1 MHCDWLIYCAPV
13 PLRRAR
19 NLARRREGVCGGRM
33 LRRRLRPGDR
43 YGSSLLL
50 LSSRGLGAEGDAA
63 RARLEPP
70 ISSASAEALSRH
82 TCPLPA
88 QGRQCS
94 CSCGELPRRYA
105 ALLPWLARARTAP
118 HHLYRLPPAPQRCPL
133 RVYYIVPPAPNG
145 SLAFQSCAR

>member
-33 LRRRLRPGDR
+33 PRRRLRPGDR

-88 QGRQCS
+88 QGRHMQ
-94 CSCGELPRRYA
+94 L
-105 ALLPWLARARTAP
+105 
-118 HHLYRLPPAPQRCPL
+118 QRW
-133 RVYYIVPPAPNG
+133 RNAT
-145 SLAFQSCAR
+145 